1 MQFFNVFVKGF
12 LEENIFTFIIYVIII
27 ILLFPFEAVV
37 LPKLYG
43 NLFEVI
49 KNKISPSISFFN
61 FYDNIKSM
69 NFQGTIVGI
78 LLGWVVIV
86 LSYAIKHYFE
96 SILVPD
102 FMTYMRKMLYE
113 KTLNAFK
120 EDYADVKTGEYLSR
134 MLELIRNS
142 KDLFHHIINGFF
154 PYLCVVIVVIIYLT
168 TQSKE
173 IGAVLTSSFVLI
185 CILNYFAGEYL
196 VKKVTERELFMN
208 IEVNQNIQN
217 TVDNLMNIYIN
228 NESNREI
235 EKNAEKENKAC
246 VMMESIMFIENSIIT
261 LSYFIILFAYGYSLY
276 LVYKMLLNKKIAS
289 ASAIVFILMLGEY
302 LSYGMD
308 LASGYVHNIVYK
320 LGIINASK
328 DYIDDIL
335 VDNEKRV
342 KKDVIKEGN
351 VEFKDIV
358 FRYKPESEEVLFDE
372 LNLKIKGGSKVGIL
386 GRSGSGKTTLM
397 KMLVGLY
404 KPEEGV
410 ISIDG
415 VDINT
420 IDIEYLRSEVNYLNQ
435 KTQLFE
441 NTVLYN
447 MRYGNEIS
455 EKEIYEKLKQ
465 YRLLEVFSDLPGG
478 VEANAGL
485 NGGNL
490 SGGMQKITILMR
502 GILKPGKIIVLDEPL
517 AGVDKGSIEKV
528 INMILKETQGKTVI
542 VITHD
547 NAILPHMDTV
557 VNINDLH

>member
-517 AGVDKGSIEKV
+517 AGLDKGSIEKV

>member
-27 ILLFPFEAVV
+27 FLLFPFEAVV

-49 KNKISPSISFFN
+49 KNKISPNISFFN

-102 FMTYMRKMLYE
+102 FMTYMRKVLYE

-246 VMMESIMFIENSIIT
+246 LMMESIMFVENSMIT
-261 LSYFIILFAYGYSLY
+261 LSYFIILFGYGYSLY

-308 LASGYVHNIVYK
+308 LVSGYVHNMVYK
-320 LGIINASK
+320 FGIINASK

-517 AGVDKGSIEKV
+517 AGLDKGSIEKV

>member
-102 FMTYMRKMLYE
+102 FMTYMRKVLYE